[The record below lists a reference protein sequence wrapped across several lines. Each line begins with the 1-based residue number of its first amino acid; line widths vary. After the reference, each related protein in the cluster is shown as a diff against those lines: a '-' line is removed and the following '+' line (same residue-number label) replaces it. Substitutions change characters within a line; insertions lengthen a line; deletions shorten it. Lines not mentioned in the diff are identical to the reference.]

1 MASIGILDGLLKAFG
16 EELTTLHGELSTR
29 LTATLAAADV
39 VATVESTLDFPDAG
53 VLYLEGERVP
63 YTSRAETSFGG
74 LVRDPLTASDHLAGT
89 EVADGSRSFSQL
101 HRLRGDGLVTRA
113 AGSALD
119 RFGWRH
125 GERRPLAIPDTAYRA
140 LRRGRLDLERG
151 LLSAL
156 VRVLDAA
163 LLTQSRSGV
172 AGTLL
177 PQPNRLLA
185 ALGTFSSQDVGRP
198 LYVGERVYR
207 VREVA
212 ADGSSLDLQPG
223 AGVWWCAGNFGDG
236 NDVSY
241 RIPPFRVL
249 ELPDTDPGIVLVDL
263 VFSGS
268 SLGPP
273 SYLLGDILP
282 GVPELTPG
290 GWPLGHEIL
299 EDELEDGATFLC
311 WYLPGLPDEDLFRT
325 MLEEVVA
332 AGVDVRLN
340 SLLAV

>member
-101 HRLRGDGLVTRA
+101 CRLRGDRLVTRA
-113 AGSALD
+113 VGAALD
-119 RFGWRH
+119 RLGWQH
-125 GERRPLAIPDTAYRA
+125 GERRPLAISDTAYRA
-140 LRRGRLDLERG
+140 LLRVLLYLERG
-151 LLSAL
+151 LLSSL
-156 VRVLDAA
+156 LRVLDAA
-163 LLTQSRSGV
+163 LVDGDRTGT

-177 PQPNRLLA
+177 LVPHRLTA
-185 ALGTFSSQDVGRP
+185 APGTFSARDVGRP

-212 ADGSSLDLQPG
+212 VDGSSLDLQPG

-236 NDVSY
+236 NDVTY
-241 RIPPFRVL
+241 RIPPFALR
-249 ELPDTDPGIVLVDL
+249 ELPDTDPGVVLVDL
-263 VFSGS
+263 VFAGS

-273 SYLLGDILP
+273 SYLLGDLVP
-282 GVPELTPG
+282 GVPEPTPG
-290 GWPLGHEIL
+290 GWPVGSEVLG
-299 EDELEDGATFLC
+299 DELEDGTTFFC

-325 MLEEVVA
+325 MLEEIVP
-332 AGVDVRLN
+332 AGVDVRLDV
-340 SLLAV
+340 LTV